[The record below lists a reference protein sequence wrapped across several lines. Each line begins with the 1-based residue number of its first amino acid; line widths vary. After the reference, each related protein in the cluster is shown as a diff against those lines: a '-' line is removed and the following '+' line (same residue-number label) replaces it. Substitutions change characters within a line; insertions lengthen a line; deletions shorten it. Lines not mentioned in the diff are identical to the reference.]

1 MNRQPVIAILDVGKT
16 NKKLF
21 LIDEGYNIVA
31 EYAQQLAEVIDEDGF
46 PCEDLPKLQQ
56 LLGDFLQQIIQLTDY
71 EVKAVNVSAYG
82 ASFVYINAAGEPVF
96 PLYNY
101 LKPYNADLQQQ
112 FYNANGGEVAFSRS
126 AASPV
131 LGNLNSGMQLYRL
144 KYEQPERFAQVQYAL
159 HLPQYL
165 AYAISKVPVSE
176 MTSIGC
182 HTNLW
187 NFDTQTYQQWVAHE
201 GMLDKL
207 PAIVPSDAVYTCQV
221 QSHTLACGVGLHDSS
236 AALIPYLACEQE
248 PFVLLSTGTW
258 CIALNSFNA
267 SPLTDDQL
275 QHDCLCYLSYQGKPV
290 KASRLFAGHFHEQE
304 AKRIAAH
311 FGEAD
316 DFYKHIKPDE
326 YLLEALRQRIT
337 PATYEVLNNVS
348 VAAFAHREL
357 SLFATATEAYHQLM
371 LDMVAQ
377 QVHALQFVLRG
388 SEPVSKLFVDG
399 GFSNNPLFM
408 QLLAK
413 AYPQV
418 QVYASQV
425 AQASAIGAALAI
437 HTHWNTQPIPHN
449 LLKLTHYDH

>member
-31 EYAQQLAEVIDEDGF
+31 EYAQQLAEVTDEDGF

-71 EVKAVNVSAYG
+71 DVKAVNVSAYG

-101 LKPYNADLQQQ
+101 LKPYKSDLQQQ
-112 FYNANGGEVAFSRS
+112 FYNAYGGEVAFSRS

-187 NFDTQTYQQWVAHE
+187 NFDTQQQ
-201 GMLDKL
+201 
-207 PAIVPSDAVYTCQV
+207 
-221 QSHTLACGVGLHDSS
+221 
-236 AALIPYLACEQE
+236 
-248 PFVLLSTGTW
+248 
-258 CIALNSFNA
+258 IA
-267 SPLTDDQL
+267 
-275 QHDCLCYLSYQGKPV
+275 
-290 KASRLFAGHFHEQE
+290 
-304 AKRIAAH
+304 
-311 FGEAD
+311 
-316 DFYKHIKPDE
+316 
-326 YLLEALRQRIT
+326 
-337 PATYEVLNNVS
+337 
-348 VAAFAHREL
+348 
-357 SLFATATEAYHQLM
+357 
-371 LDMVAQ
+371 
-377 QVHALQFVLRG
+377 
-388 SEPVSKLFVDG
+388 
-399 GFSNNPLFM
+399 
-408 QLLAK
+408 
-413 AYPQV
+413 
-418 QVYASQV
+418 
-425 AQASAIGAALAI
+425 
-437 HTHWNTQPIPHN
+437 
-449 LLKLTHYDH
+449 

>member
-31 EYAQQLAEVIDEDGF
+31 EYAQQLAEITDEDGF
-46 PCEDLPKLQQ
+46 PCDDLPKLQQ

-101 LKPYNADLQQQ
+101 LKPYNPDLQNR
-112 FYNANGGEVAFSRS
+112 FYSSYGGEAAFSRS

-144 KYEQPERFAQVQYAL
+144 KYEQPDRFAQVQYAL

-165 AYAISKVPVSE
+165 AYTISKVPVSE

-187 NFDTQTYQQWVAHE
+187 NFDTQEYQAWVEQE
-201 GMLDKL
+201 GLLEKL
-207 PAIVPSDAVYTCQV
+207 SAIVPSDAVYTCEVHSQ
-221 QSHTLACGVGLHDSS
+221 TLACGVGLHDSS

-258 CIALNSFNA
+258 CIALNPFNA
-267 SPLTDDQL
+267 SSLTDDQL

-311 FGEAD
+311 FGVAD
-316 DFYKHIKPDE
+316 DFYKHIKTDNL
-326 YLLEALRQRIT
+326 LLEALRPRIA
-337 PATYEVLNNVS
+337 PATNDVLNDVS
-348 VAAFAHREL
+348 VAAFAHRQMT
-357 SLFATATEAYHQLM
+357 LFTNATEAYHQLM
-371 LDMVAQ
+371 LDMVVQ
-377 QVHALQFVLRG
+377 QVHALAFVLEG
-388 SEPVSKLFVDG
+388 SQPLRKLFVDG

-408 QLLAK
+408 HLLAK
-413 AYPQV
+413 ACPQLE
-418 QVYASQV
+418 VYASQV
-425 AQASAIGAALAI
+425 PQASAIGAALAI
-437 HTHWNTQPIPHN
+437 HTYWNTQPIPHN